1 MQKFTNL
8 TQQLSQTT
16 QKYYLNNLLTKENSN
31 LTYKN
36 KNVVFKSPKP
46 VKVRLLEAKSL
57 LNKNIKKSKNGTG
70 FKFSLRNF
78 NSLTISSNSLVKKV
92 KIQQQVVYKKQI
104 ENVKNQNQQKY
115 NSQKITFP
123 RAEDGIL
130 QARSDKNIQ
139 IVTRLVGKF

>member
-78 NSLTISSNSLVKKV
+78 NSLVISSNSLVKKV

-130 QARSDKNIQ
+130 QARSDKNI
-139 IVTRLVGKF
+139 